1 MRPLKSKSKTEI
13 LEIAIPLFAKTG
25 YDGVSMRDIAKAVG
39 VSAAALYHHFPNK
52 QALYLA
58 AMSQAFADKSSGLVA
73 SLDMTGTLQERL
85 GLFVTRLCELMCQDQ
100 DFNILIQ
107 REILDGDDS
116 RLQVLAKEIYH
127 DLFQGVTELCRE
139 LGPAYDPHLLAI
151 SIIGLVAYH
160 FQTGPIRQYLPG
172 GKQGHNEPAVI
183 AQHVT
188 LLLLSALKKR

>member
-52 QALYLA
+52 HTLYLA
-58 AMSQAFADKSSGLVA
+58 AMSQAFADKSSGLVV
-73 SLDMTGTLQERL
+73 SLKMTGTLQERL

-139 LGPAYDPHLLAI
+139 LNPTYEPHLLAI
-151 SIIGLVAYH
+151 SIVGLVVYH
-160 FQTGPIRQYLPG
+160 FQTSPIRRYLPG
-172 GKQGHNEPAVI
+172 GKQVHNEPAII
-183 AQHVT
+183 AKHVT
-188 LLLLSALKKR
+188 SLLLSGLKS